1 MDRALLVAHQHV
13 LHLVLLE
20 ELVVDEKH
28 RAAGVAEHVLDPL
41 LLEAAHDD
49 LGAGK
54 RAGLDSIHG
63 KALENRGL
71 PYRGQAA
78 GHPRAG

>member
-1 MDRALLVAHQHV
+1 LKSS
-13 LHLVLLE
+13 
-20 ELVVDEKH
+20 ELVVDEQD
-28 RAAGVAEHVLDPL
+28 RAAGIAEHVLDAL

-54 RAGLDSIHG
+54 SAGLDSVHG

-71 PYRGQAA
+71 PQCGQAEAAFAA
-78 GHPRAG
+78 GEV